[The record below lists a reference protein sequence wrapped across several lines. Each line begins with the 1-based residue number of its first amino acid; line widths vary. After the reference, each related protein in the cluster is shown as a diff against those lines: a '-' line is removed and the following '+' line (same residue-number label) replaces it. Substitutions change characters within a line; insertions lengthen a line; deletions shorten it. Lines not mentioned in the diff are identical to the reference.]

1 VKLSRIS
8 VIGVAVAGLFATTI
22 AVAPSALAAAPAWE
36 PDANGNGGSISFYN
50 AAGVQVTSGNDLSH
64 LFDYAVASTPEDS
77 TSTFHKAGLAFA
89 FPNHLQPTS
98 AWFVNGQS
106 VATAYPV
113 ASGPASIT
121 GLPATT
127 PVSHPG
133 ATEMNLTAALG
144 GGVLDTSAGYANI
157 IQIRMAQSGA
167 NISYWT
173 ADISFDT
180 TAGTWSEVYPAAS
193 SAISTST
200 ALAASPVGQQTGG
213 SPVTLTA
220 TLTPTSAVGSVQF
233 KDGTTNLGS
242 PVALSSGS
250 AQLVTSTLA
259 AGTHALSAVF
269 SPTDPGAFAASAST
283 ALSYG
288 IRDASSLTTPAS
300 VTIKYGSTTT
310 TSTIL
315 KDTRTGQVIVGVP
328 VKLYRL
334 PSTLVAT
341 VTTSSLGKASKAVA
355 PTARTQYQWRYAGNT
370 AHKPVNSGTQTVSV
384 AQVVSIHSTRT
395 TVVHGTAYKIYGTV
409 SPPSSGQRVYLQRLL
424 GTSWSNQGSV
434 ILKRQKLPNG
444 VTTVGYVFTLRP
456 SARGTYKY
464 RTYKPATSTLV
475 SGYSGGV
482 SIRVT

>member
-22 AVAPSALAAAPAWE
+22 AVAPSALATPPAWE
-36 PDANGNGGSISFYN
+36 PDANGNGGTMSFYD
-50 AAGVQVTSGNDLSH
+50 AAGVQVTSGTDLSH
-64 LFDYAVASTPEDS
+64 LFDYAVASTAENPAG
-77 TSTFHKAGLAFA
+77 FHKASLAFA
-89 FPNHLQPTS
+89 YPNHSLPTS
-98 AWFVNGQS
+98 GWFVNGQS
-106 VATAYPV
+106 VATTYPV
-113 ASGPASIT
+113 ASAPGALAGVAANI
-121 GLPATT
+121 

-133 ATEMNLTAALG
+133 ATDMNLTAALG
-144 GGVLDTSAGYANI
+144 GAILDTTAGYANI
-157 IQIRMAQSGA
+157 VQIRLAQSSGA
-167 NISYWT
+167 NQYWT

-193 SAISTST
+193 SAVSTST

-220 TLTPTSAVGSVQF
+220 TLTPSTAVGTVQF

-250 AQLVTSTLA
+250 AQLVTSALA
-259 AGTHALSAVF
+259 AGTHSLTAVF

-283 ALSYG
+283 ALPYG

-315 KDTRTGQVIVGVP
+315 KDARTGHVIVGVP

-424 GTSWSNQGSV
+424 GTSWRNQVSV

-464 RTYKPATSTLV
+464 RAYKPATSTLV
-475 SGYSGGV
+475 SGYSGAL